1 MKVKLNR
8 DLLVGQVDHQP
19 GDVVEVDDAR
29 GRDIVAKGDGEIVG
43 DYPGPPIAPYN
54 AVSTGAPRVVPPPE
68 LTGEVLP
75 VAPAPGEVVTKVGAR
90 ETKRVAVAA
99 PNEATVE
106 VTVESPDGDTR
117 PPDAVV
123 PNARPGDEVVVTD
136 PGRPATYVAKAPEP
150 KDEPAKPKGPKN
162 DPK

>member
-75 VAPAPGEVVTKVGAR
+75 VAPA
-90 ETKRVAVAA
+90 
-99 PNEATVE
+99 TVE

-123 PNARPGDEVVVTD
+123 PNAKPGDEVVVTD